1 MAILTFA
8 FGVFTGIGL
17 TVAAMVTAAVTPPR
31 GRR

>member
-1 MAILTFA
+1 MLAFA
-8 FGVFTGIGL
+8 FGIVTGIGL